1 MTSLYPTI
9 SVPKVEIH
17 LVGRWSDAAN
27 LPIDIQEAINTGYQQ
42 AVNHYTER
50 FSKTIIKAI
59 RTGNPPQGSGVYWP
73 PLAESTQRRYHKG
86 PDSHFYITGIY
97 SRSIRIR
104 RTKRYTT
111 VGLARGQASAGSRDR
126 RSGKSIAEVARILE
140 FGTGDGGKT
149 TIPARPLWR
158 ATLQALGG
166 KPAIKAEVMKYI
178 RRALL
183 AKGIRANQVRFS

>member
-9 SVPKVEIH
+9 SVPKVVEIH

-111 VGLARGQASAGSRDR
+111 VGLARGKASAGSRNSR

-140 FGTGDGGKT
+140 FGTDDGG